1 MKKIFKHI
9 DLILWIVILLS
20 EILIL
25 IGERQNPSVLGT
37 VLGVIATLLCLLN
50 VLIILWQI
58 KNPKDVTG
66 GVPDSTERKED
77 INED

>member
-25 IGERQNPSVLGT
+25 IGERQNTSVLGI
-37 VLGVIATLLCLLN
+37 VLVVIATLLCLLN
-50 VLIILWQI
+50 VLITLRQI
-58 KNPKDVTG
+58 KNSNSAEK
-66 GVPDSTERKED
+66 KEN
-77 INED
+77 INEG

>member
-1 MKKIFKHI
+1 MKKVFKHT

-25 IGERQNPSVLGT
+25 IGEMQNPSVLGI

-50 VLIILWQI
+50 VLITLRQI
-58 KNPKDVTG
+58 KNSNSAEK
-66 GVPDSTERKED
+66 KEN

>member
-1 MKKIFKHI
+1 MKKIFKHT

-25 IGERQNPSVLGT
+25 IGERQNTSVLGI

-58 KNPKDVTG
+58 KNSNGAEK
-66 GVPDSTERKED
+66 KEN
-77 INED
+77 INEG

>member
-20 EILIL
+20 EIMIL

-50 VLIILWQI
+50 VLIILWRI

-66 GVPDSTERKED
+66 GVPDSTEGKED